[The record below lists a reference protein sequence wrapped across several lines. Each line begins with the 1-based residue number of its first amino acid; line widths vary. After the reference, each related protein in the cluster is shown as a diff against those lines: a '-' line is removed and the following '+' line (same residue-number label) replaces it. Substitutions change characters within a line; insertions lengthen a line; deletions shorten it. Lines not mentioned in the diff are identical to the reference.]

1 MKTDTKRANFQ
12 KDKQKQKS
20 NSIKEKDPPQLE
32 KSNNNLEPGSYSL
45 ILQGT

>member
-20 NSIKEKDPPQLE
+20 NSIKEKDPQNWKKVIIIWNQE
-32 KSNNNLEPGSYSL
+32 V
-45 ILQGT
+45 TV